1 MLKREPR
8 DWRRCNIAQRLT
20 RLQGSSVRSLA
31 GLPPTLPFPHPAR
44 GVFRLCFRAVQ
55 VHDLA
60 FFFLLLLLLH
70 TLQDLKWHYT
80 IMPKYPYICLPI
92 FLSPCVQPER
102 TVFLG
107 TVFIA
112 FLFSEFLQFIARCSS
127 GCCGVPLLT

>member
-60 FFFLLLLLLH
+60 FFFAVVVVTYATGSQVALYNNAEVPVYLFAYFSFPLC
-70 TLQDLKWHYT
+70 TT
-80 IMPKYPYICLPI
+80 
-92 FLSPCVQPER
+92 R
-102 TVFLG
+102 TNSVFGHGLYSFF
-107 TVFIA
+107 VF
-112 FLFSEFLQFIARCSS
+112 
-127 GCCGVPLLT
+127 